1 MSIPKCLVLL
11 STYNGETYIYE
22 QLNSL
27 IKQEG
32 VHLNILIRDDGS
44 NDSTVNI
51 INHFIN
57 QTPEKIS
64 LIQSVNIGA
73 KASFFDLIRIADT
86 EYPNFDYYA
95 FCDQDDVWLPKKLLK
110 ATSTMKNFQNN
121 QLPLMY
127 CSATQMVDAN
137 LSDLKVWPL
146 PPKKK
151 LTMYN
156 ALVENV
162 AVGCTTVLNR
172 EAFQLI
178 ASSPPAEVDQVIMHD
193 WWVYLCVSTFGKV
206 IFDSQPLILYR
217 QHSNN
222 VLGGQTDSWLDKW
235 KKRFRRYLKGQNHYI
250 ISNQAKEFYKCF
262 QQQLDNTKN
271 LDVWNLI
278 QASGS
283 GPLSRISYALRTPL
297 YRQKD
302 SDQYILK
309 LIICMGKI

>member
-11 STYNGETYIYE
+11 STYNGESYINE
-22 QLNSL
+22 QLDSL

-51 INHFIN
+51 INRFIN
-57 QTPEKIS
+57 QFPEKIN
-64 LIQSVNIGA
+64 LIQAVNIGA
-73 KASFFDLIRIADT
+73 KASFFDLIRIADK

-95 FCDQDDVWLPKKLLK
+95 FCDQDDVWLPQKLLK
-110 ATSTMKNFQNN
+110 ATSTITSFKNQ
-121 QLPLMY
+121 QLPIMY
-127 CSATQMVDAN
+127 CSATQMVDAS
-137 LSDLKVWPL
+137 LSNLKVWPL
-146 PPKKK
+146 PPKKT

-172 EAFQLI
+172 EAFELI
-178 ASSPPAEVDQVIMHD
+178 ASSPPTDVSQVIMHD
-193 WWVYLCVSTFGKV
+193 WWAYLCVSTFGKV

-222 VLGGQTDSWLDKW
+222 VLGGQTDSWLNKW
-235 KKRFRRYLKGQNHYI
+235 KRRFRRYLKGQNHYI
-250 ISNQAKEFYKCF
+250 ISNQAREFHKCF
-262 QQQLDNTKN
+262 HQQLDDTKH
-271 LDVWNLI
+271 LDLRNLI
-278 QASGS
+278 QTSGS
-283 GPLSRISYALRTPL
+283 GPLSRISYALRTPF
-297 YRQKD
+297 YRQRD
-302 SDQYILK
+302 ADQYILK